1 MCVSLTIPSVAADTW
16 LLRIATALA
25 GAALAF
31 LGRGLYDRWANAATA
46 RGLAVALWEEL
57 SATEFKE
64 QGTFLLFGGFSSQVF
79 DTLFAALA
87 GSLPEDLF
95 RDVARYHWKMKF
107 IAAQVDEAREIVSGG
122 GAAVWAN
129 VQAHVKAAQQQWKGL
144 VPRLDRY
151 AKRSRPRLFLTRKE
165 HLLRWHG

>member
-1 MCVSLTIPSVAADTW
+1 MTPGDGGQW
-16 LLRIATALA
+16 LLMVGSALL
-25 GAALAF
+25 GALLAF

-64 QGTFLLFGGFSSQVF
+64 QGTFLLFGGFTSQVF

-87 GSLPEDLF
+87 GCFPDGLF
-95 RDVARYHWKMKF
+95 RDVARNHWKMKF
-107 IAAQVDEAREIVSGG
+107 ITAQVNEAREITNGS

-129 VQAHVKAAQQQWKGL
+129 VQAHVNAAQGQWKAL
-144 VPRLDRY
+144 LPRLDTY
-151 AKRSRPRLFLTRKE
+151 AKRSRPRLFLTRRE
-165 HLLRWHG
+165 HLRPGRG